1 MRGFTRDKILFLC
14 SLTAILAL
22 IGVSMFSM
30 RFEVKADNASADTL
44 VVSAVM
50 CENGKKLSLTI
61 DEKITK
67 NDLKIDEKY
76 IRLKDSSGGIIPLDL
91 KNAEVSGEGAII
103 IFSQVKIDLNRLKNS
118 TLSLK
123 KGFKVSENGKTLSC
137 DVVWEVNSFEED
149 NGNILYKPKI
159 NFKYSGA
166 AKITLYVGET
176 IKLNSI
182 CDPDPKCVGGRWSSE
197 SGKIATVKN
206 DVLTAVSVG
215 MTNLRLTFKD
225 GYEYLIN
232 VVVKKGS
239 YHQSESGESP
249 KETAES
255 LSESS
260 SGSVSDSRNSETEDM
275 SESYPAEES
284 ISESESEFES
294 EFTSESESEY
304 ESEFESGSVSE
315 SDSVSESEGESETMS
330 EGDRESESEVET
342 ARDGES
348 ESEVETASDGKS
360 EENSDKESEN
370 YSDES
375 SDNESSSERECSSE
389 IESSSER
396 ESEHDGSGSESGKT
410 DESGNA
416 DERGKTDESDR
427 TIERGKTDE
436 SDEIDESDR
445 TSESGETDES
455 DKSSGSGGMSG
466 RTTSNTTSGAAGGSD
481 NSGEIGKDGTEKNGR
496 KIVIPLICIAALLV
510 IGVLL
515 ISKKGDP
522 HA

>member
-1 MRGFTRDKILFLC
+1 MRGFTRDKILFLS

-22 IGVSMFSM
+22 IGASMFSM
-30 RFEVKADNASADTL
+30 RFEVKADNAGADTL

-61 DEKITK
+61 DEKTTK

-76 IRLKDSSGGIIPLDL
+76 IRLKDSSGVVIPLDL
-91 KNAEVSGEGAII
+91 GNAEVSGEGAII

-123 KGFKVSENGKTLSC
+123 KGFKVSENGKVLSC
-137 DVVWEVNSFEED
+137 DVVWEVNSIEED

-197 SGKIATVKN
+197 SSKIATVKN

-215 MTNLRLTFKD
+215 TTNLRLTFKD

-232 VVVKKGS
+232 VVVKKGG
-239 YHQSESGESP
+239 YHHSESVESP
-249 KETAES
+249 KEIGES

-260 SGSVSDSRNSETEDM
+260 FGSVSDSRNSESEDM

-304 ESEFESGSVSE
+304 ESEFESGAVSE
-315 SDSVSESEGESETMS
+315 SDSVSESEAVSESESETVS

-342 ARDGES
+342 A
-348 ESEVETASDGKS
+348 SDRKS
-360 EENSDKESEN
+360 EENSGKESEN

-375 SDNESSSERECSSE
+375 SDNESSPEREC
-389 IESSSER
+389 SSER
-396 ESEHDGSGSESGKT
+396 ESEHDRSDSESGNASESGKT
-410 DESGNA
+410 DERGNA
-416 DERGKTDESDR
+416 DESGR
-427 TIERGKTDE
+427 TIERDKTDE

-445 TSESGETDES
+445 TSESGKIDES
-455 DKSSGSGGMSG
+455 DKSSERGGMSG
-466 RTTSNTTSGAAGGSD
+466 RTTSNTTSSAAGGSD

-515 ISKKGDP
+515 IPKKGDP

>member
-22 IGVSMFSM
+22 IGASMFSM

-61 DEKITK
+61 DEKTTK

-76 IRLKDSSGGIIPLDL
+76 IRLKDSSGGVIPLDL
-91 KNAEVSGEGAII
+91 GNAEVSGEGAII

-159 NFKYSGA
+159 NFKYSSA

-182 CDPDPKCVGGRWSSE
+182 CDPDPKCVGGRWSCE
-197 SGKIATVKN
+197 SSKIATIKN

-215 MTNLRLTFKD
+215 TTDLRLTFKD

-232 VVVKKGS
+232 VVVKKDN
-239 YHQSESGESP
+239 YHQSESVGSP
-249 KETAES
+249 NETGES

-260 SGSVSDSRNSETEDM
+260 SGRVSDSRNSESEDM

-284 ISESESEFES
+284 ISESEGKAES
-294 EFTSESESEY
+294 ELEP
-304 ESEFESGSVSE
+304 
-315 SDSVSESEGESETMS
+315 VSESEAVSESESETMS
-330 EGDRESESEVET
+330 EGDRESESE
-342 ARDGES
+342 A
-348 ESEVETASDGKS
+348 ETASDGKS
-360 EENSDKESEN
+360 AENSDKESEN

-375 SDNESSSERECSSE
+375 SDNESSSERE
-389 IESSSER
+389 
-396 ESEHDGSGSESGKT
+396 SEHDGSDSESGNASESGKT
-410 DESGNA
+410 DESGKTG
-416 DERGKTDESDR
+416 ERGKTDESDR

-436 SDEIDESDR
+436 SGEKESSR
-445 TSESGETDES
+445 TSESGETDKS
-455 DKSSGSGGMSG
+455 DKSSGSDGMSG
-466 RTTSNTTSGAAGGSD
+466 RTTSNTTSGTAGGSD

-496 KIVIPLICIAALLV
+496 KIVIPLICIVALLV
-510 IGVLL
+510 IGILL
-515 ISKKGDP
+515 IPKKGDP

>member
-1 MRGFTRDKILFLC
+1 MIMRGFTRDKILFLS

-22 IGVSMFSM
+22 IGASMFSM

-61 DEKITK
+61 DEKTTK

-76 IRLKDSSGGIIPLDL
+76 IRLKDSSGGVIPLDL
-91 KNAEVSGEGAII
+91 ENAEVSDEGAII

-123 KGFKVSENGKTLSC
+123 KGFKVSEKGKTLSC
-137 DVVWEVNSFEED
+137 DVVWEVNFFEED
-149 NGNILYKPKI
+149 NGNILYKAKI

-176 IKLNSI
+176 VKLNSI
-182 CDPDPKCVGGRWSSE
+182 CDPDPKCVGGRWSSK
-197 SGKIATVKN
+197 SSKIATVKN

-215 MTNLRLTFKD
+215 TTNLRLTFKD

-239 YHQSESGESP
+239 YHQSESVESP
-249 KETAES
+249 KETGES

-260 SGSVSDSRNSETEDM
+260 SGSVSDSRNSESEDM
-275 SESYPAEES
+275 SESYSAEES

-304 ESEFESGSVSE
+304 ESESESETLSE
-315 SDSVSESEGESETMS
+315 SDSLSESEAVSESEGESETLS
-330 EGDRESESEVET
+330 ESDKESESEAET
-342 ARDGES
+342 KSYRES
-348 ESEVETASDGKS
+348 EDDSG
-360 EENSDKESEN
+360 KESEN

-375 SDNESSSERECSSE
+375 SDNEG
-389 IESSSER
+389 SSER
-396 ESEHDGSGSESGKT
+396 ESEHDGSGSERGNASESGKT
-410 DESGNA
+410 DES
-416 DERGKTDESDR
+416 DERGKTDES
-427 TIERGKTDE
+427 
-436 SDEIDESDR
+436 EI
-445 TSESGETDES
+445 TSESGKIDESSKPSESGEIDES
-455 DKSSGSGGMSG
+455 DKSSGSDGMTG
-466 RTTSNTTSGAAGGSD
+466 RTTSNTTSSAAGGSD
-481 NSGEIGKDGTEKNGR
+481 NSGDTSLNSSKTDSR
-496 KIVIPLICIAALLV
+496 KIVFPLICIGALLV
-510 IGVLL
+510 IGILL

>member
-22 IGVSMFSM
+22 IGASMFSM

-50 CENGKKLSLTI
+50 CENGKKLSLII
-61 DEKITK
+61 DEKTTK

-76 IRLKDSSGGIIPLDL
+76 IRLKDSSGVVIPLDL

-123 KGFKVSENGKTLSC
+123 KGFKVSENGKALSC
-137 DVVWEVNSFEED
+137 DVVWEVNSIEED

-159 NFKYSGA
+159 NFKYSGT

-197 SGKIATVKN
+197 SSKIATVKN

-215 MTNLRLTFKD
+215 TTNLRLTFKD

-232 VVVKKGS
+232 VVVKKGG
-239 YHQSESGESP
+239 YHHSESVESP
-249 KETAES
+249 KEIAES

-260 SGSVSDSRNSETEDM
+260 SGRVSDSRNSESEDM

-294 EFTSESESEY
+294 VFTSESESEY

-315 SDSVSESEGESETMS
+315 SDSVSESEAVSEGESETVS

-342 ARDGES
+342 A
-348 ESEVETASDGKS
+348 SDRKS

-396 ESEHDGSGSESGKT
+396 ESEYDGSGSESGNAS
-410 DESGNA
+410 ESGKT

-427 TIERGKTDE
+427 TIERDKTDE
-436 SDEIDESDR
+436 SGEKESSR
-445 TSESGETDES
+445 TSESDETDES
-455 DKSSGSGGMSG
+455 DKSSGSDGMSG

>member
-22 IGVSMFSM
+22 IGASMFSM

-61 DEKITK
+61 DETTTK

-76 IRLKDSSGGIIPLDL
+76 IRLKDSSGGVIPLDL
-91 KNAEVSGEGAII
+91 KNAEVSAEGAII

-182 CDPDPKCVGGRWSSE
+182 CDPDPKCVGGRGSCESS
-197 SGKIATVKN
+197 KIATVKN

-215 MTNLRLTFKD
+215 TTNLRLTFKD

-249 KETAES
+249 KEIAES

-260 SGSVSDSRNSETEDM
+260 FGSVSDSRNSETEDM
-275 SESYPAEES
+275 SEFYPAEES
-284 ISESESEFES
+284 ISESESGFES
-294 EFTSESESEY
+294 EFTSES
-304 ESEFESGSVSE
+304 
-315 SDSVSESEGESETMS
+315 ESETMS
-330 EGDRESESEVET
+330 EGDRESESEAET
-342 ARDGES
+342 ASDRES
-348 ESEVETASDGKS
+348 ESEVETASDRKS
-360 EENSDKESEN
+360 EENSDKEGEN

-375 SDNESSSERECSSE
+375 SDN
-389 IESSSER
+389 ESSSER
-396 ESEHDGSGSESGKT
+396 ESEHDGSGSESGNADERGRASESGKT

-416 DERGKTDESDR
+416 DESDR
-427 TIERGKTDE
+427 TIERDK
-436 SDEIDESDR
+436 IDESGEKESSR

-455 DKSSGSGGMSG
+455 KKSSERDGMSD
-466 RTTSNTTSGAAGGSD
+466 RTTSNTTSNTTSSAAGGSD

-496 KIVIPLICIAALLV
+496 KIVIPLICIVALLV
-510 IGVLL
+510 IGILL
-515 ISKKGDP
+515 IPKKGDP

>member
-1 MRGFTRDKILFLC
+1 MIMRGFTRDKILFLS

-61 DEKITK
+61 DEKTTK

-76 IRLKDSSGGIIPLDL
+76 IRLKDSSGVVIPLDL

-137 DVVWEVNSFEED
+137 DVVWEVNSIEED

-197 SGKIATVKN
+197 SSKIATVKN

-215 MTNLRLTFKD
+215 TTDLRLTFKNGD
-225 GYEYLIN
+225 EYLIN
-232 VVVKKGS
+232 VVVKKDN
-239 YHQSESGESP
+239 YHQSESVESP
-249 KETAES
+249 KETVES

-260 SGSVSDSRNSETEDM
+260 SGRVSDSRNSESEDM

-315 SDSVSESEGESETMS
+315 SDSVSESETVSESEGESETMS
-330 EGDRESESEVET
+330 EGDRESESESET
-342 ARDGES
+342 KSYRES
-348 ESEVETASDGKS
+348 EDDSG
-360 EENSDKESEN
+360 KESEN

-375 SDNESSSERECSSE
+375 SDNESSSERE
-389 IESSSER
+389 
-396 ESEHDGSGSESGKT
+396 SEHDGSGSESGNAS
-410 DESGNA
+410 ES
-416 DERGKTDESDR
+416 GKTDESDR

-436 SDEIDESDR
+436 SDEIDESER
-445 TSESGETDES
+445 TSESGKIDESGKTSESGEIDES
-455 DKSSGSGGMSG
+455 DKSSGSDGMTG
-466 RTTSNTTSGAAGGSD
+466 RTTSNTTSSAAGGSD

-496 KIVIPLICIAALLV
+496 KIVIPLVCIGALLV
-510 IGVLL
+510 IGILL
-515 ISKKGDP
+515 IPKKGDP

>member
-22 IGVSMFSM
+22 IGASMFSM
-30 RFEVKADNASADTL
+30 RFEVKADNTSADTL

-61 DEKITK
+61 DEKTTK
-67 NDLKIDEKY
+67 NNLKIDEKY
-76 IRLKDSSGGIIPLDL
+76 IRLKDSSGGVIPLDL
-91 KNAEVSGEGAII
+91 KNAEVSAEGAII
-103 IFSQVKIDLNRLKNS
+103 IFSQVKIDLNRLKSS

-182 CDPDPKCVGGRWSSE
+182 CDPDPKCVGGRWLSE
-197 SGKIATVKN
+197 SSKIATVKN

-215 MTNLRLTFKD
+215 TTNLRLTFKNGD
-225 GYEYLIN
+225 EYLIN
-232 VVVKKGS
+232 VVVKKDN
-239 YHQSESGESP
+239 YHHSESGESP

-255 LSESS
+255 FSESS
-260 SGSVSDSRNSETEDM
+260 FGSVSDSRNSESENM
-275 SESYPAEES
+275 SESYSAEES

-315 SDSVSESEGESETMS
+315 SDSVSESEGESETV
-330 EGDRESESEVET
+330 SES
-342 ARDGES
+342 DMES
-348 ESEVETASDGKS
+348 ESEVETASDRKS

-396 ESEHDGSGSESGKT
+396 ESEHDGSGSESGNAS
-410 DESGNA
+410 ES
-416 DERGKTDESDR
+416 
-427 TIERGKTDE
+427 GKTDE
-436 SDEIDESDR
+436 SDETRERGKI
-445 TSESGETDES
+445 DES

-466 RTTSNTTSGAAGGSD
+466 RTTSNTTSSAAGGSD

-515 ISKKGDP
+515 IPKKGDP

>member
-30 RFEVKADNASADTL
+30 RFEVKADIASADTL

-61 DEKITK
+61 NEKTTK

-76 IRLKDSSGGIIPLDL
+76 IRLKDSSGGVIPLDL
-91 KNAEVSGEGAII
+91 KNAEVSDEGAII

-197 SGKIATVKN
+197 SSKIATVKN

-215 MTNLRLTFKD
+215 TTNLRLTFKD

-239 YHQSESGESP
+239 YHQSESVGSP
-249 KETAES
+249 NETAES
-255 LSESS
+255 FSESS
-260 SGSVSDSRNSETEDM
+260 SGSVSDSRNSESEDM
-275 SESYPAEES
+275 SESYPAEEN

-294 EFTSESESEY
+294 EFTSESESET
-304 ESEFESGSVSE
+304 VSE
-315 SDSVSESEGESETMS
+315 S
-330 EGDRESESEVET
+330 DRESESEVET
-342 ARDGES
+342 A
-348 ESEVETASDGKS
+348 SDEKS

-375 SDNESSSERECSSE
+375 SDNESSSERE
-389 IESSSER
+389 
-396 ESEHDGSGSESGKT
+396 SEHDGSGSESGNAS
-410 DESGNA
+410 ESGKTG
-416 DERGKTDESDR
+416 ERGKTDESDR
-427 TIERGKTDE
+427 TSERDKT
-436 SDEIDESDR
+436 DESDR
-445 TSESGETDES
+445 TSESGKIDES
-455 DKSSGSGGMSG
+455 DKSSGSDGMSD
-466 RTTSNTTSGAAGGSD
+466 RTTSNMTSNTTSGAAGGSD

-515 ISKKGDP
+515 IPKKGDP

>member
-1 MRGFTRDKILFLC
+1 MRGFTRDKILFLS

-61 DEKITK
+61 DEKTTK

-76 IRLKDSSGGIIPLDL
+76 IRLKDSSGVVIPLDL

-137 DVVWEVNSFEED
+137 DVVWEVNSIEED

-197 SGKIATVKN
+197 SSKIATVKN

-215 MTNLRLTFKD
+215 TTNLRLTFKD

-232 VVVKKGS
+232 VVVKKDN
-239 YHQSESGESP
+239 YHHSESGESP
-249 KETAES
+249 KETVES

-260 SGSVSDSRNSETEDM
+260 SGSVS
-275 SESYPAEES
+275 
-284 ISESESEFES
+284 ESESEFES
-294 EFTSESESEY
+294 VFTSESESEY

-315 SDSVSESEGESETMS
+315 SDSVSESEAVSESESETVS
-330 EGDRESESEVET
+330 ESDRESESE
-342 ARDGES
+342 A
-348 ESEVETASDGKS
+348 ETASDRKS
-360 EENSDKESEN
+360 EENSDKEGEN

-375 SDNESSSERECSSE
+375 SDN
-389 IESSSER
+389 ESSSER
-396 ESEHDGSGSESGKT
+396 ESEHDGSGSESGNASESGKT

-416 DERGKTDESDR
+416 DESGR
-427 TIERGKTDE
+427 TIE
-436 SDEIDESDR
+436 
-445 TSESGETDES
+445 ET
-455 DKSSGSGGMSG
+455 KQ
-466 RTTSNTTSGAAGGSD
+466 TKAT
-481 NSGEIGKDGTEKNGR
+481 K
-496 KIVIPLICIAALLV
+496 
-510 IGVLL
+510 
-515 ISKKGDP
+515 
-522 HA
+522 

>member
-22 IGVSMFSM
+22 IGASMFSM
-30 RFEVKADNASADTL
+30 HFEVKADNVSADTL

-61 DEKITK
+61 DEKTTK
-67 NDLKIDEKY
+67 NDLKIDGKY
-76 IRLKDSSGGIIPLDL
+76 IQLKDSSGGVIPLDL
-91 KNAEVSGEGAII
+91 KNAEVSDEGAII

-123 KGFKVSENGKTLSC
+123 KGFKVSEKGKTLSC

-149 NGNILYKPKI
+149 NGNILYKAKI
-159 NFKYSGA
+159 NLKYCGA

-197 SGKIATVKN
+197 SRKIATVKN

-215 MTNLRLTFKD
+215 TTGIRLTFTD
-225 GYEYLIN
+225 DREYLIN

-239 YHQSESGESP
+239 YHQSESVESP
-249 KETAES
+249 KETGES

-260 SGSVSDSRNSETEDM
+260 SGNVSDSRNSESEDM

-294 EFTSESESEY
+294 EFTSESESE
-304 ESEFESGSVSE
+304 
-315 SDSVSESEGESETMS
+315 TMS
-330 EGDRESESEVET
+330 ESDRESESEAET
-342 ARDGES
+342 AGDR
-348 ESEVETASDGKS
+348 KS

-375 SDNESSSERECSSE
+375 SDNESSSERE
-389 IESSSER
+389 
-396 ESEHDGSGSESGKT
+396 SEHDGSGSESGNA
-410 DESGNA
+410 DESGKT

-445 TSESGETDES
+445 TSESGKIDESDETRESGKIDES
-455 DKSSGSGGMSG
+455 DKSSGSDGMSG

-496 KIVIPLICIAALLV
+496 KIVIPLICIVALLV
-510 IGVLL
+510 IGILL

>member
-1 MRGFTRDKILFLC
+1 MRGFTKDKILFLS

-22 IGVSMFSM
+22 IGASMFSM

-61 DEKITK
+61 DEKTTK
-67 NDLKIDEKY
+67 NGLKIDEKY
-76 IRLKDSSGGIIPLDL
+76 IRLKDSSGVVIPLDL
-91 KNAEVSGEGAII
+91 GNAEVSGEGAII

-137 DVVWEVNSFEED
+137 DVVWEVNSIEED

-197 SGKIATVKN
+197 SSKIATVKN

-215 MTNLRLTFKD
+215 TTNLRLTFKD

-232 VVVKKGS
+232 VVVKKDN
-239 YHQSESGESP
+239 YHQSESVESP
-249 KETAES
+249 KETVES

-260 SGSVSDSRNSETEDM
+260 SGRVSDSRNRESEDM
-275 SESYPAEES
+275 SESYPTEES

-315 SDSVSESEGESETMS
+315 SDSVSESEAVSESESETVS
-330 EGDRESESEVET
+330 ESDRESESEVET
-342 ARDGES
+342 A
-348 ESEVETASDGKS
+348 SDRKS

-375 SDNESSSERECSSE
+375 SDNESSSERE
-389 IESSSER
+389 
-396 ESEHDGSGSESGKT
+396 SEHDGSGSESGNASESGKT
-410 DESGNA
+410 DESG
-416 DERGKTDESDR
+416 R
-427 TIERGKTDE
+427 TIERDKTDE
-436 SDEIDESDR
+436 SDETNESD
-445 TSESGETDES
+445 ETRERGKIDES
-455 DKSSGSGGMSG
+455 DKSSGSDGMSG
-466 RTTSNTTSGAAGGSD
+466 RTTSNTTSSAAGGSD

>member
-1 MRGFTRDKILFLC
+1 MRGFTRDKILFLS

-22 IGVSMFSM
+22 IGASMFSM

-61 DEKITK
+61 DEKTTK

-76 IRLKDSSGGIIPLDL
+76 IRLKDSSGGVIPLDL
-91 KNAEVSGEGAII
+91 GNAEVSGEGAII

-197 SGKIATVKN
+197 SSKIATVKN
-206 DVLTAVSVG
+206 DALTAVSVG
-215 MTNLRLTFKD
+215 TTNLRLTFKD

-239 YHQSESGESP
+239 YHQSESVESP
-249 KETAES
+249 KETGES

-260 SGSVSDSRNSETEDM
+260 SGSVSDPRNSESEDM

-294 EFTSESESEY
+294 EFTSESESESEI
-304 ESEFESGSVSE
+304 ESESVSE
-315 SDSVSESEGESETMS
+315 SEAVSESEGESETVS

-342 ARDGES
+342 A
-348 ESEVETASDGKS
+348 SDRKS

-375 SDNESSSERECSSE
+375 SDNESSSERESSSE

-396 ESEHDGSGSESGKT
+396 ESEHDGSYSESGKT
-410 DESGNA
+410 G
-416 DERGKTDESDR
+416 
-427 TIERGKTDE
+427 ERGKTDE

-455 DKSSGSGGMSG
+455 KKSSERDGMSD

-496 KIVIPLICIAALLV
+496 KIVIPLICIVALLV
-510 IGVLL
+510 IGILL
-515 ISKKGDP
+515 IPKKGDP

>member
-1 MRGFTRDKILFLC
+1 MRGFTRDKILFLS

-50 CENGKKLSLTI
+50 CENGKKLSLKI
-61 DEKITK
+61 DEKTTK

-76 IRLKDSSGGIIPLDL
+76 IRLKDSSGGVIPLDL

-123 KGFKVSENGKTLSC
+123 KGFKVSKNGKTLSC

-197 SGKIATVKN
+197 SSKIATVKN

-215 MTNLRLTFKD
+215 TTNLRLTFKD

-239 YHQSESGESP
+239 YHQSESAESP
-249 KETAES
+249 KETVES
-255 LSESS
+255 FSESS
-260 SGSVSDSRNSETEDM
+260 SGRVSDSRNSESEDM
-275 SESYPAEES
+275 SESYSAEES

-315 SDSVSESEGESETMS
+315 SDSVSESESETVS

-342 ARDGES
+342 A
-348 ESEVETASDGKS
+348 SDRKS

-389 IESSSER
+389 RESER
-396 ESEHDGSGSESGKT
+396 EGSGSESG
-410 DESGNA
+410 DASESGNA
-416 DERGKTDESDR
+416 SESDR
-427 TIERGKTDE
+427 TSERDKT
-436 SDEIDESDR
+436 DESDR
-445 TSESGETDES
+445 TSESGKIDES
-455 DKSSGSGGMSG
+455 DKSSGSDGMSD
-466 RTTSNTTSGAAGGSD
+466 RTTSNMTSNTTSGAAGGSD

>member
-22 IGVSMFSM
+22 IGASMFSI

-44 VVSAVM
+44 VVSAAM

-61 DEKITK
+61 DEKTTK

-76 IRLKDSSGGIIPLDL
+76 IRLKDSSGGVIPLDL
-91 KNAEVSGEGAII
+91 GNAEVSGEGAII

-215 MTNLRLTFKD
+215 TTNLRLTFKD

-239 YHQSESGESP
+239 YHQSESVESP
-249 KETAES
+249 KETVES

-260 SGSVSDSRNSETEDM
+260 FGSVSDSRNSESEDM

-284 ISESESEFES
+284 ISESESGFES

-315 SDSVSESEGESETMS
+315 SDSVSESEAVSEGESETMS
-330 EGDRESESEVET
+330 EGDR
-342 ARDGES
+342 ES

-375 SDNESSSERECSSE
+375 SDNESSSERE
-389 IESSSER
+389 
-396 ESEHDGSGSESGKT
+396 SEHDGSGSESGNASESDKT

-416 DERGKTDESDR
+416 DESGKTD
-427 TIERGKTDE
+427 ERGKTDE
-436 SDEIDESDR
+436 SDEIDESD
-445 TSESGETDES
+445 ETRERGKIDES
-455 DKSSGSGGMSG
+455 DKSSERGGMSG

-510 IGVLL
+510 IGILL
-515 ISKKGDP
+515 IPKKGDP

>member
-1 MRGFTRDKILFLC
+1 MIMRGFTRDKILFLC

-22 IGVSMFSM
+22 IGASMFSM

-61 DEKITK
+61 DEKTTK

-76 IRLKDSSGGIIPLDL
+76 IRLKDSSGGVIPLDL
-91 KNAEVSGEGAII
+91 GNAEVSAEGAII

-123 KGFKVSENGKTLSC
+123 KGFKVSENGKVLSC

-166 AKITLYVGET
+166 AKITLYGGET

-197 SGKIATVKN
+197 SSKIATVKN

-215 MTNLRLTFKD
+215 TTNLRLTFKD

-232 VVVKKGS
+232 VVVKKDN
-239 YHQSESGESP
+239 YHQSESVESP
-249 KETAES
+249 KETGES

-260 SGSVSDSRNSETEDM
+260 SGRVSDSRNSESEDM

-294 EFTSESESEY
+294 EFTSESKSEY

-315 SDSVSESEGESETMS
+315 SDSVSESEAVSESEGESETVS
-330 EGDRESESEVET
+330 ESDRESESE
-342 ARDGES
+342 A
-348 ESEVETASDGKS
+348 ETASDGKS
-360 EENSDKESEN
+360 EKSSDKESEN

-375 SDNESSSERECSSE
+375 SDNESSSERE
-389 IESSSER
+389 
-396 ESEHDGSGSESGKT
+396 SEHDGSGSESGNAS
-410 DESGNA
+410 ES
-416 DERGKTDESDR
+416 
-427 TIERGKTDE
+427 GKTDE
-436 SDEIDESDR
+436 SDEIDERDR
-445 TSESGETDES
+445 TSESGKIDES
-455 DKSSGSGGMSG
+455 DKSSERGGMSG

-496 KIVIPLICIAALLV
+496 KIVIPLICIVALLV

>member
-61 DEKITK
+61 DEKTTK

-76 IRLKDSSGGIIPLDL
+76 IRLKDSSGGVIPLDL
-91 KNAEVSGEGAII
+91 GNAEVSGEGAII
-103 IFSQVKIDLNRLKNS
+103 IFSKVKIDLNRLKNS

-137 DVVWEVNSFEED
+137 DVVWEVNSIEED

-197 SGKIATVKN
+197 SSKIATVKN

-215 MTNLRLTFKD
+215 TTNLRLTFKD

-239 YHQSESGESP
+239 FHQSESGESP

-260 SGSVSDSRNSETEDM
+260 GRVSDSRNSESEDM
-275 SESYPAEES
+275 SESYPTEES

-315 SDSVSESEGESETMS
+315 SDSVSESESETMS

-342 ARDGES
+342 A
-348 ESEVETASDGKS
+348 SDRKS

-375 SDNESSSERECSSE
+375 SDNESSSERE
-389 IESSSER
+389 
-396 ESEHDGSGSESGKT
+396 SEHDGSGSESGNASESGKTDESDRASESGKT

-416 DERGKTDESDR
+416 DERDKTDGSDE
-427 TIERGKTDE
+427 TDERGKTDE
-436 SDEIDESDR
+436 SDETDERDR
-445 TSESGETDES
+445 TSESGKIDES
-455 DKSSGSGGMSG
+455 DKSSGSGGMSD
-466 RTTSNTTSGAAGGSD
+466 RTTSNTTSNTTSGAASGSD

-510 IGVLL
+510 IGILL

>member
-22 IGVSMFSM
+22 IGASMFSM

-44 VVSAVM
+44 IVSAVM

-61 DEKITK
+61 DEKTTK

-76 IRLKDSSGGIIPLDL
+76 IRLKDSSGVVIPLDL

-197 SGKIATVKN
+197 SSKIATVKN

-215 MTNLRLTFKD
+215 TTNLRLTFKD

-239 YHQSESGESP
+239 YHQSESVESP
-249 KETAES
+249 KETGES

-260 SGSVSDSRNSETEDM
+260 SGSVSDSRNSESEDM

-294 EFTSESESEY
+294 EFTSESEA
-304 ESEFESGSVSE
+304 
-315 SDSVSESEGESETMS
+315 VSESEGESETVS
-330 EGDRESESEVET
+330 ESDRESESEVET
-342 ARDGES
+342 A
-348 ESEVETASDGKS
+348 SDRKS

-375 SDNESSSERECSSE
+375 SDNESSSERE
-389 IESSSER
+389 
-396 ESEHDGSGSESGKT
+396 SEHDGSGSESGNASESGKT
-410 DESGNA
+410 DESGNSDESDETRERGKIDESGNA
-416 DERGKTDESDR
+416 DESGR
-427 TIERGKTDE
+427 TIERDK
-436 SDEIDESDR
+436 
-445 TSESGETDES
+445 TDES

-466 RTTSNTTSGAAGGSD
+466 RTTSNTTSSAAGGSD

-510 IGVLL
+510 IGILL
-515 ISKKGDP
+515 IPKKGDP

>member
-30 RFEVKADNASADTL
+30 HFEVKADNASADTL

-61 DEKITK
+61 DEKTTK
-67 NDLKIDEKY
+67 NELKIDEKY
-76 IRLKDSSGGIIPLDL
+76 IRLKNSSGGVIPLDL

-182 CDPDPKCVGGRWSSE
+182 CDLDPKCVGGRWSSE
-197 SGKIATVKN
+197 SSKIATVKN

-215 MTNLRLTFKD
+215 TTNLRLTFKD

-239 YHQSESGESP
+239 YHQSESVESP

-294 EFTSESESEY
+294 EFTSESESEA
-304 ESEFESGSVSE
+304 VSE
-315 SDSVSESEGESETMS
+315 S
-330 EGDRESESEVET
+330 DRESESEVET
-342 ARDGES
+342 A
-348 ESEVETASDGKS
+348 SDRNS

-375 SDNESSSERECSSE
+375 SDNESSSE

-396 ESEHDGSGSESGKT
+396 ESEHDGSGSESGNAS
-410 DESGNA
+410 ESG
-416 DERGKTDESDR
+416 KT
-427 TIERGKTDE
+427 
-436 SDEIDESDR
+436 DESDR
-445 TSESGETDES
+445 TSESGKIDES
-455 DKSSGSGGMSG
+455 DKSSGSDGMSD
-466 RTTSNTTSGAAGGSD
+466 RTTSNMTSNTTSSAAGGSD

-496 KIVIPLICIAALLV
+496 KIVIPLICIVALLV
-510 IGVLL
+510 IGILL

>member
-30 RFEVKADNASADTL
+30 RFEVKADNASTDTL

-61 DEKITK
+61 DEKTTK

-76 IRLKDSSGGIIPLDL
+76 IRLKDSSGGVIPLDL

-197 SGKIATVKN
+197 SSKIATIKN

-215 MTNLRLTFKD
+215 TTNLRLIFKD
-225 GYEYLIN
+225 GYEYLTN

-239 YHQSESGESP
+239 YHQSESVESP
-249 KETAES
+249 NETAES

-260 SGSVSDSRNSETEDM
+260 FGSVSDSQNSESEDM

-284 ISESESEFES
+284 ISESESIFES

-315 SDSVSESEGESETMS
+315 SDSVSESEAVSESEGESETMS
-330 EGDRESESEVET
+330 EDDRESESEVET
-342 ARDGES
+342 A
-348 ESEVETASDGKS
+348 SDRKS

-375 SDNESSSERECSSE
+375 SDNESSP
-389 IESSSER
+389 ER
-396 ESEHDGSGSESGKT
+396 ESEHDGSGSESG
-410 DESGNA
+410 NA
-416 DERGKTDESDR
+416 SESDR
-427 TIERGKTDE
+427 ASESGKTDE

-445 TSESGETDES
+445 TRERGKIDES
-455 DKSSGSGGMSG
+455 DKSSGSDGMSG

-510 IGVLL
+510 IGILL

-522 HA
+522 QA

>member
-1 MRGFTRDKILFLC
+1 MRGFTRDKILFLS

-22 IGVSMFSM
+22 IGASMFSM
-30 RFEVKADNASADTL
+30 RFEVKADNVNADTL

-61 DEKITK
+61 DEKTTK
-67 NDLKIDEKY
+67 NDLQIDGKY
-76 IRLKDSSGGIIPLDL
+76 IQLKDSSGGVIPLDL
-91 KNAEVSGEGAII
+91 KNAEVSDEGAII
-103 IFSQVKIDLNRLKNS
+103 IFSQAKIDLNRLKNS

-123 KGFKVSENGKTLSC
+123 KGFKVSEKGKTLSC

-149 NGNILYKPKI
+149 NGNILYKAKI
-159 NFKYSGA
+159 NLKYSGA

-197 SGKIATVKN
+197 SRKIATVKN

-215 MTNLRLTFKD
+215 TTDLRLTFKD

-239 YHQSESGESP
+239 YHQSESVESP
-249 KETAES
+249 KEIGES

-260 SGSVSDSRNSETEDM
+260 FGSISDSRNSESGDM
-275 SESYPAEES
+275 SESYSAEES

-304 ESEFESGSVSE
+304 ESEFESETLSE
-315 SDSVSESEGESETMS
+315 SDSLSESEAVSESEGESETMS
-330 EGDRESESEVET
+330 ESDRESESESET
-342 ARDGES
+342 KSYRES
-348 ESEVETASDGKS
+348 EDDSG
-360 EENSDKESEN
+360 KESEN

-375 SDNESSSERECSSE
+375 SDNESSSERE
-389 IESSSER
+389 
-396 ESEHDGSGSESGKT
+396 SEHDGSGSESGNAS
-410 DESGNA
+410 ES
-416 DERGKTDESDR
+416 GKTDESDR

-436 SDEIDESDR
+436 SDETDESER
-445 TSESGETDES
+445 TSESGKIDESSKTSESGEIDES
-455 DKSSGSGGMSG
+455 DKSSGSDGMTG
-466 RTTSNTTSGAAGGSD
+466 RTASNTTSSAAGGSD

-496 KIVIPLICIAALLV
+496 KIVFPLICIGALLV
-510 IGVLL
+510 IGILL

>member
-22 IGVSMFSM
+22 IGASMFSM
-30 RFEVKADNASADTL
+30 RFEVKADNASADIL

-61 DEKITK
+61 DEKTTK

-76 IRLKDSSGGIIPLDL
+76 IRLKDSSGVVIPLDL

-123 KGFKVSENGKTLSC
+123 KGFKVSENGKALSC

-197 SGKIATVKN
+197 SSKIATAKN

-215 MTNLRLTFKD
+215 TTNLRLTFKD

-239 YHQSESGESP
+239 YHQSESVESP
-249 KETAES
+249 KETGES

-260 SGSVSDSRNSETEDM
+260 FGSVSDSRNSESEDM

-284 ISESESEFES
+284 ISESEIEFES

-315 SDSVSESEGESETMS
+315 SDSVSESEAVSESESETMS
-330 EGDRESESEVET
+330 EGDR
-342 ARDGES
+342 ES

-375 SDNESSSERECSSE
+375 SDNESSSERE
-389 IESSSER
+389 
-396 ESEHDGSGSESGKT
+396 SEHDGSGSESGNASESGKT

-416 DERGKTDESDR
+416 DESGR

-445 TSESGETDES
+445 TSESGKIDES
-455 DKSSGSGGMSG
+455 DKSSGSDGMSG
-466 RTTSNTTSGAAGGSD
+466 RTTSNTTSSAAGGSD

-510 IGVLL
+510 IGILL
-515 ISKKGDP
+515 IPKKGDP

>member
-22 IGVSMFSM
+22 IGASMFSM

-61 DEKITK
+61 DEKTTK

-76 IRLKDSSGGIIPLDL
+76 IRLKDSSGGVIPLDL

-103 IFSQVKIDLNRLKNS
+103 IFSKVKIDLNRLKNS

-159 NFKYSGA
+159 IFKYSGA

-197 SGKIATVKN
+197 SSKIATVKN

-215 MTNLRLTFKD
+215 TTNLRLTFKD

-239 YHQSESGESP
+239 YHQSESVESP
-249 KETAES
+249 KEIAES

-260 SGSVSDSRNSETEDM
+260 SGSVSDSRNSESEDM

-294 EFTSESESEY
+294 ELTSESESEY
-304 ESEFESGSVSE
+304 ESEFELGSVSE
-315 SDSVSESEGESETMS
+315 SDSVSESEAVSESEGESETMS
-330 EGDRESESEVET
+330 KGDRESES
-342 ARDGES
+342 D
-348 ESEVETASDGKS
+348 VETASDGKS

-370 YSDES
+370 YLDES

-389 IESSSER
+389 R
-396 ESEHDGSGSESGKT
+396 ESERDGSGSESG
-410 DESGNA
+410 NA
-416 DERGKTDESDR
+416 S
-427 TIERGKTDE
+427 ERGKTDE

-455 DKSSGSGGMSG
+455 DKSSGNDGMSD
-466 RTTSNTTSGAAGGSD
+466 RTTSNTTSNTTSGAAGGSD

-510 IGVLL
+510 IGILL
-515 ISKKGDP
+515 IPKKGDP

>member
-44 VVSAVM
+44 IVSAVM

-61 DEKITK
+61 DEKTTK

-76 IRLKDSSGGIIPLDL
+76 IRLKDSSGVVIPLDL

-182 CDPDPKCVGGRWSSE
+182 CDPDPKCVGGRWLSE
-197 SGKIATVKN
+197 SSKIATVKN

-215 MTNLRLTFKD
+215 TTNLRLTFKD

-232 VVVKKGS
+232 VVVKKDN
-239 YHQSESGESP
+239 YHQSESVESP
-249 KETAES
+249 KEIGES

-260 SGSVSDSRNSETEDM
+260 SGSVSDSRNSESEDM

-284 ISESESEFES
+284 ISGSESEFES
-294 EFTSESESEY
+294 EFASESESEY
-304 ESEFESGSVSE
+304 ESEFGSGSVSE
-315 SDSVSESEGESETMS
+315 SDSVSESESETVS

-342 ARDGES
+342 A
-348 ESEVETASDGKS
+348 SDRKS

-375 SDNESSSERECSSE
+375 SDNESSPEREC
-389 IESSSER
+389 SSER
-396 ESEHDGSGSESGKT
+396 ESEHDGSGSESGNASES
-410 DESGNA
+410 DET
-416 DERGKTDESDR
+416 DERGKTDESGR
-427 TIERGKTDE
+427 TIERDKTDE
-436 SDEIDESDR
+436 SDETRERGKI
-445 TSESGETDES
+445 DES
-455 DKSSGSGGMSG
+455 DKSSGSDGMSG

-496 KIVIPLICIAALLV
+496 KIVIPLICIVALLV

-515 ISKKGDP
+515 IPKKGDP

>member
-1 MRGFTRDKILFLC
+1 MRGFTRDKILFLS

-22 IGVSMFSM
+22 IGASMFSM
-30 RFEVKADNASADTL
+30 RFEVKADIASADTL

-61 DEKITK
+61 DEKTTK

-76 IRLKDSSGGIIPLDL
+76 IRLKDSSGGVIPLDL
-91 KNAEVSGEGAII
+91 GNAEVSAEGAII
-103 IFSQVKIDLNRLKNS
+103 IFSKVKIDLNRLKNS

-197 SGKIATVKN
+197 SSKIATVKN

-215 MTNLRLTFKD
+215 TTNLRLTFKD

-239 YHQSESGESP
+239 YHQSESVESP
-249 KETAES
+249 KEIGES
-255 LSESS
+255 LSESG
-260 SGSVSDSRNSETEDM
+260 SGSVSDSRNSESEDM
-275 SESYPAEES
+275 SESYSAEES

-294 EFTSESESEY
+294 EFTSESESET
-304 ESEFESGSVSE
+304 VSE
-315 SDSVSESEGESETMS
+315 S
-330 EGDRESESEVET
+330 DRESESEAET
-342 ARDGES
+342 ASDRES
-348 ESEVETASDGKS
+348 ESEAETASDRES

-375 SDNESSSERECSSE
+375 SDNESSSERESSP
-389 IESSSER
+389 ER

-416 DERGKTDESDR
+416 DESDR
-427 TIERGKTDE
+427 TIERGKTEE
-436 SDEIDESDR
+436 SDEIDESD
-445 TSESGETDES
+445 ETRERGKIDES
-455 DKSSGSGGMSG
+455 DKSSERDGMSD
-466 RTTSNTTSGAAGGSD
+466 RTTSNTTSNTTSSAAGGSD

-496 KIVIPLICIAALLV
+496 KIVIPLICIVALLV

-515 ISKKGDP
+515 IPKKGDP

>member
-61 DEKITK
+61 DEKTTK

-76 IRLKDSSGGIIPLDL
+76 IRLKDSSGGVIPLDL
-91 KNAEVSGEGAII
+91 KNAEVSAEGAII

-166 AKITLYVGET
+166 AKFTLYVGET

-197 SGKIATVKN
+197 SSKIATAKN

-215 MTNLRLTFKD
+215 TTNLRLTFKD

-239 YHQSESGESP
+239 YHQSESVGSSN
-249 KETAES
+249 ETGES

-260 SGSVSDSRNSETEDM
+260 FGSVSDSRNSESEDM
-275 SESYPAEES
+275 SESYLAEES

-315 SDSVSESEGESETMS
+315 SDSVSESEAVSESESETMS

-342 ARDGES
+342 
-348 ESEVETASDGKS
+348 VSDGKS

-375 SDNESSSERECSSE
+375 SDNESSSERE
-389 IESSSER
+389 
-396 ESEHDGSGSESGKT
+396 SEHDGSGSESGNAS
-410 DESGNA
+410 ESGKTG
-416 DERGKTDESDR
+416 ERGKTDESDR
-427 TIERGKTDE
+427 TSERDKT
-436 SDEIDESDR
+436 DESDR
-445 TSESGETDES
+445 TSESGKIDES
-455 DKSSGSGGMSG
+455 DQSSGSDGMSG
-466 RTTSNTTSGAAGGSD
+466 RTTSNTTSDAAGGSD
-481 NSGEIGKDGTEKNGR
+481 NSGEICKDGTEKNGR

>member
-1 MRGFTRDKILFLC
+1 MIMRGFTRDKILFLC

-30 RFEVKADNASADTL
+30 RFEVKADIASADTL

-61 DEKITK
+61 NEKTTK

-76 IRLKDSSGGIIPLDL
+76 IRLKDSSGGVIPLDL
-91 KNAEVSGEGAII
+91 KNAEVSDEGAII

-197 SGKIATVKN
+197 SSKIATVKN

-215 MTNLRLTFKD
+215 TTNLRLTFKD

-239 YHQSESGESP
+239 YHQSESVGSP
-249 KETAES
+249 NETAES
-255 LSESS
+255 FSESS
-260 SGSVSDSRNSETEDM
+260 SGSVSDSRNSESEDM
-275 SESYPAEES
+275 SESYPAEEN

-294 EFTSESESEY
+294 EFTSESESET
-304 ESEFESGSVSE
+304 VSE
-315 SDSVSESEGESETMS
+315 S
-330 EGDRESESEVET
+330 DRESESEVET
-342 ARDGES
+342 A
-348 ESEVETASDGKS
+348 SDEKS

-375 SDNESSSERECSSE
+375 SDNESSSERE
-389 IESSSER
+389 
-396 ESEHDGSGSESGKT
+396 SEHDGSGSESGNAS
-410 DESGNA
+410 ESGKTG
-416 DERGKTDESDR
+416 ERGKTDESDR
-427 TIERGKTDE
+427 TSERDKT
-436 SDEIDESDR
+436 DESDR
-445 TSESGETDES
+445 TSESGKIDES
-455 DKSSGSGGMSG
+455 DKSSGSDGMSD
-466 RTTSNTTSGAAGGSD
+466 RTTSNMTSNTTSGAAGGSD

-515 ISKKGDP
+515 IPKKGDP

>member
-22 IGVSMFSM
+22 IGASMFSM

-61 DEKITK
+61 DEKTTK

-76 IRLKDSSGGIIPLDL
+76 IRLKDSSGGVIPLDL
-91 KNAEVSGEGAII
+91 GNAEVSAEGAII

-123 KGFKVSENGKTLSC
+123 KGFKVSENGKVLSC

-166 AKITLYVGET
+166 AKITLYGGET

-197 SGKIATVKN
+197 SSKIATVKN

-215 MTNLRLTFKD
+215 TTNLRLTFKD

-232 VVVKKGS
+232 VVVKKDN
-239 YHQSESGESP
+239 YHQSESVESP
-249 KETAES
+249 KETGES

-260 SGSVSDSRNSETEDM
+260 SGRVSDSRNSESEDM

-294 EFTSESESEY
+294 EFTSESKSEY

-315 SDSVSESEGESETMS
+315 SDSVSESEAVSESEGESETVS
-330 EGDRESESEVET
+330 ESDRESESE
-342 ARDGES
+342 A
-348 ESEVETASDGKS
+348 ETASDGKS
-360 EENSDKESEN
+360 EKSSDKESEN

-375 SDNESSSERECSSE
+375 SDNESSSERE
-389 IESSSER
+389 
-396 ESEHDGSGSESGKT
+396 SEHDGSGSESGNAS
-410 DESGNA
+410 ES
-416 DERGKTDESDR
+416 
-427 TIERGKTDE
+427 GKTDE
-436 SDEIDESDR
+436 SDEIDERDR
-445 TSESGETDES
+445 TSESGKIDES
-455 DKSSGSGGMSG
+455 DKSSERGGMSG

-496 KIVIPLICIAALLV
+496 KIVIPLICIVALLV

>member
-1 MRGFTRDKILFLC
+1 MIMRGFTRDKILFLC

-22 IGVSMFSM
+22 IGASMFSM

-61 DEKITK
+61 DEKTTK

-76 IRLKDSSGGIIPLDL
+76 IRLKDSSGGVIPLDL
-91 KNAEVSGEGAII
+91 KNAEVSAEGAII

-182 CDPDPKCVGGRWSSE
+182 CDPDPKCVGGRWSPE
-197 SGKIATVKN
+197 SSKVATVKN

-215 MTNLRLTFKD
+215 TTNLRLTFKD

-232 VVVKKGS
+232 VVVKKDN
-239 YHQSESGESP
+239 YHHSESVESP

-260 SGSVSDSRNSETEDM
+260 FGSVSDSRNSESEDM

-294 EFTSESESEY
+294 EFTSGSESEY

-315 SDSVSESEGESETMS
+315 SDSVSESESETV
-330 EGDRESESEVET
+330 SES
-342 ARDGES
+342 DGES
-348 ESEVETASDGKS
+348 ESEAETASDRESESGVETASDRKS

-375 SDNESSSERECSSE
+375 SDNESSSERESSSE

-396 ESEHDGSGSESGKT
+396 ESERDGSYS
-410 DESGNA
+410 ESGNA
-416 DERGKTDESDR
+416 SESDR

-445 TSESGETDES
+445 TSESGKIDES

-466 RTTSNTTSGAAGGSD
+466 RTTSNTTSSAAGGSD

-496 KIVIPLICIAALLV
+496 KIVIPLICIVALLV
-510 IGVLL
+510 IGILL
-515 ISKKGDP
+515 IPKKGDP

>member
-1 MRGFTRDKILFLC
+1 MRGFTRDKILFLS

-22 IGVSMFSM
+22 IGASMFSM

-61 DEKITK
+61 DEKTTK

-76 IRLKDSSGGIIPLDL
+76 IRLKDSSGVVIPLDL
-91 KNAEVSGEGAII
+91 GNAEVSGEGAII

-197 SGKIATVKN
+197 SSKIATVKN
-206 DVLTAVSVG
+206 DVLTVVSVG
-215 MTNLRLTFKD
+215 TTNLRLTFKD

-232 VVVKKGS
+232 VVVKKDN
-239 YHQSESGESP
+239 YHHSEGAESP

-260 SGSVSDSRNSETEDM
+260 FGSVSDFRNSETEDM

-315 SDSVSESEGESETMS
+315 SDSVSESESETVS
-330 EGDRESESEVET
+330 ESDRESESE
-342 ARDGES
+342 A
-348 ESEVETASDGKS
+348 ETASDRKS
-360 EENSDKESEN
+360 AENSDKESEN

-375 SDNESSSERECSSE
+375 SDNESSSERE
-389 IESSSER
+389 
-396 ESEHDGSGSESGKT
+396 SEHDGSGSESGNASESGKT
-410 DESGNA
+410 DESGKTG
-416 DERGKTDESDR
+416 ERGKTDESDR

-436 SDEIDESDR
+436 SGEKESSR
-445 TSESGETDES
+445 TSESGETDKS
-455 DKSSGSGGMSG
+455 DKSSGSDGMSG
-466 RTTSNTTSGAAGGSD
+466 RTTSNTTSSAAGGSD
-481 NSGEIGKDGTEKNGR
+481 NSGEIGKGGTEKNGR
-496 KIVIPLICIAALLV
+496 KIVIPLICIGALLV
-510 IGVLL
+510 IGILL

>member
-1 MRGFTRDKILFLC
+1 MRGFTRDKILFLS

-22 IGVSMFSM
+22 IGASMFSM
-30 RFEVKADNASADTL
+30 RFEVKADNAGADTL

-61 DEKITK
+61 DEKTTK

-76 IRLKDSSGGIIPLDL
+76 IRLKDSSGVVIPLDL
-91 KNAEVSGEGAII
+91 GNAEVSGEGAII
-103 IFSQVKIDLNRLKNS
+103 IFSQVKIDLNRLKNG

-159 NFKYSGA
+159 NFIYSGA

-215 MTNLRLTFKD
+215 TTNLRLTFKNGD
-225 GYEYLIN
+225 EYLIN
-232 VVVKKGS
+232 VVVKKDN
-239 YHQSESGESP
+239 YHQSESVESP
-249 KETAES
+249 KETVES

-260 SGSVSDSRNSETEDM
+260 SGRVSDSRNSESEDM
-275 SESYPAEES
+275 SESYPTEES

-315 SDSVSESEGESETMS
+315 SDSVSESEAVSESESETMS
-330 EGDRESESEVET
+330 EDDRESESE
-342 ARDGES
+342 A
-348 ESEVETASDGKS
+348 ETASDRKS

-375 SDNESSSERECSSE
+375 SDNESSSERE
-389 IESSSER
+389 
-396 ESEHDGSGSESGKT
+396 SEHDRSGSESGNASESGKT

-416 DERGKTDESDR
+416 DERGKTDESD
-427 TIERGKTDE
+427 
-436 SDEIDESDR
+436 EIDESDR
-445 TSESGETDES
+445 TSESGKIDES
-455 DKSSGSGGMSG
+455 DKSSGSDGMSG

-496 KIVIPLICIAALLV
+496 KIVIPLICIVALLV

>member
-22 IGVSMFSM
+22 IGASMFSM

-61 DEKITK
+61 DEKTTK

-76 IRLKDSSGGIIPLDL
+76 IRLKDSSGGVIPLDL
-91 KNAEVSGEGAII
+91 GNAEVSGEGAII

-159 NFKYSGA
+159 NFKYSSA

-182 CDPDPKCVGGRWSSE
+182 CDPDPKCVGGRWSCE
-197 SGKIATVKN
+197 SSKIATIKN

-215 MTNLRLTFKD
+215 TTDLRLTFKD

-232 VVVKKGS
+232 VVVKKDN
-239 YHQSESGESP
+239 YHQSESVGSP
-249 KETAES
+249 NETGES

-260 SGSVSDSRNSETEDM
+260 SGRVSDSRNSESEDM

-284 ISESESEFES
+284 ISESEGKAES
-294 EFTSESESEY
+294 ELEP
-304 ESEFESGSVSE
+304 
-315 SDSVSESEGESETMS
+315 VSESEAVSESESETMS
-330 EGDRESESEVET
+330 EGDRESESE
-342 ARDGES
+342 A
-348 ESEVETASDGKS
+348 ETASDGKS
-360 EENSDKESEN
+360 AENSDKESEN

-375 SDNESSSERECSSE
+375 SDNESSSERE
-389 IESSSER
+389 
-396 ESEHDGSGSESGKT
+396 SEHDGSDSESGNASESGKT
-410 DESGNA
+410 DESGKTG
-416 DERGKTDESDR
+416 ERGKTDESDR

-436 SDEIDESDR
+436 SGEKESSR
-445 TSESGETDES
+445 TSESGETDKS
-455 DKSSGSGGMSG
+455 DKSSGSDGMSG
-466 RTTSNTTSGAAGGSD
+466 RTTSNTTSSAAGGSD
-481 NSGEIGKDGTEKNGR
+481 NSGEIGKGGTEKNGR

-510 IGVLL
+510 IGILL

>member
-22 IGVSMFSM
+22 IGASMFSM

-61 DEKITK
+61 DEKTTK

-76 IRLKDSSGGIIPLDL
+76 IRLKDSSGGVIPLDL
-91 KNAEVSGEGAII
+91 KNAEVSAEGAII

-197 SGKIATVKN
+197 SSKIATVKN
-206 DVLTAVSVG
+206 DELTAVSVG
-215 MTNLRLTFKD
+215 TTNLRLTFKD

-232 VVVKKGS
+232 VVVKKDN
-239 YHQSESGESP
+239 YHHSEGAESP
-249 KETAES
+249 KETGES
-255 LSESS
+255 FSESS
-260 SGSVSDSRNSETEDM
+260 SGRVSDSRNSESEDM

-315 SDSVSESEGESETMS
+315 SDSVSESEAVSESESETMS
-330 EGDRESESEVET
+330 ESDRESESEVET
-342 ARDGES
+342 ARDR
-348 ESEVETASDGKS
+348 KS

-375 SDNESSSERECSSE
+375 SDNESSSERE
-389 IESSSER
+389 
-396 ESEHDGSGSESGKT
+396 SEHDGSGSESGNAGESGKT

-416 DERGKTDESDR
+416 SESSKT
-427 TIERGKTDE
+427 
-436 SDEIDESDR
+436 DESDR

-455 DKSSGSGGMSG
+455 DKSSGSDGMSG
-466 RTTSNTTSGAAGGSD
+466 RTTSNTTSSAAGGSD
-481 NSGEIGKDGTEKNGR
+481 NSGDKSLNSSKNDSR

>member
-30 RFEVKADNASADTL
+30 RFEVKADNASVDTL

-61 DEKITK
+61 DEKTTK
-67 NDLKIDEKY
+67 NELKIDEKY
-76 IRLKDSSGGIIPLDL
+76 IRLKDSSGRVIPLDL

-197 SGKIATVKN
+197 SSKIATVKN

-215 MTNLRLTFKD
+215 TTNLRLTFKD

-249 KETAES
+249 KEIAES

-260 SGSVSDSRNSETEDM
+260 FGSVSDFRNSESEDM
-275 SESYPAEES
+275 SESYSAEES
-284 ISESESEFES
+284 ISESESGFES

-315 SDSVSESEGESETMS
+315 SDSVSESESEAVSES
-330 EGDRESESEVET
+330 DRESESEVET
-342 ARDGES
+342 A
-348 ESEVETASDGKS
+348 SDRKS

-375 SDNESSSERECSSE
+375 SDNESSSERE
-389 IESSSER
+389 SER
-396 ESEHDGSGSESGKT
+396 DRSGSESGNASESGKT

-416 DERGKTDESDR
+416 SES
-427 TIERGKTDE
+427 GKTDE

-445 TSESGETDES
+445 TSESGKIDES
-455 DKSSGSGGMSG
+455 KKSSGSDGMSG

-496 KIVIPLICIAALLV
+496 KIVIPLICIVALLV
-510 IGVLL
+510 IGILL
-515 ISKKGDP
+515 IPKKGDP

>member
-1 MRGFTRDKILFLC
+1 MRGFTRDKILFLS

-61 DEKITK
+61 DEKTTK

-76 IRLKDSSGGIIPLDL
+76 IRLKDSSGGVIPLDL
-91 KNAEVSGEGAII
+91 GNAEVSAEGAII

-197 SGKIATVKN
+197 SSKIATVKN

-215 MTNLRLTFKD
+215 TTNLRLTFKD

-239 YHQSESGESP
+239 YHQSESVESP

-260 SGSVSDSRNSETEDM
+260 SGRVSDSRNSETEDM

-284 ISESESEFES
+284 ISESESGFES

-315 SDSVSESEGESETMS
+315 SDSVSEGESETMS
-330 EGDRESESEVET
+330 EDDRESESEVET
-342 ARDGES
+342 A
-348 ESEVETASDGKS
+348 SDRKS
-360 EENSDKESEN
+360 EENSDKEGEN

-396 ESEHDGSGSESGKT
+396 ESEHDGSGSESGNAIESGKT

-416 DERGKTDESDR
+416 DESDR
-427 TIERGKTDE
+427 TIERDKTDE

-445 TSESGETDES
+445 TSESGKIDES

-466 RTTSNTTSGAAGGSD
+466 RTTSNTTSSAAGGSD

-496 KIVIPLICIAALLV
+496 KIVIPLICIVALLV

-515 ISKKGDP
+515 IPKKGDP

>member
-1 MRGFTRDKILFLC
+1 MIMRGFTRDKILFLC

-22 IGVSMFSM
+22 IGASMFSM

-182 CDPDPKCVGGRWSSE
+182 CDPDPKCVGGRWSCE
-197 SGKIATVKN
+197 SSKIATIKN

-215 MTNLRLTFKD
+215 TTNLRLTFKD

-232 VVVKKGS
+232 VVVKKDN
-239 YHQSESGESP
+239 YHHSESVESP

-260 SGSVSDSRNSETEDM
+260 SGSVSDSRNSESEDM
-275 SESYPAEES
+275 SESYPAEQS
-284 ISESESEFES
+284 ISESESIFES

-315 SDSVSESEGESETMS
+315 SDSVSESEGELETMS
-330 EGDRESESEVET
+330 ESDRESESEVET
-342 ARDGES
+342 ASYRES
-348 ESEVETASDGKS
+348 ESEVETARKFGQGK
-360 EENSDKESEN
+360 
-370 YSDES
+370 
-375 SDNESSSERECSSE
+375 
-389 IESSSER
+389 
-396 ESEHDGSGSESGKT
+396 
-410 DESGNA
+410 
-416 DERGKTDESDR
+416 
-427 TIERGKTDE
+427 
-436 SDEIDESDR
+436 
-445 TSESGETDES
+445 
-455 DKSSGSGGMSG
+455 
-466 RTTSNTTSGAAGGSD
+466 
-481 NSGEIGKDGTEKNGR
+481 R
-496 KIVIPLICIAALLV
+496 KLF
-510 IGVLL
+510 G
-515 ISKKGDP
+515 
-522 HA
+522 

>member
-1 MRGFTRDKILFLC
+1 MRGFTRDKILFLS
-14 SLTAILAL
+14 SLTVILAL

-61 DEKITK
+61 DEKTTK

-76 IRLKDSSGGIIPLDL
+76 IRLKDSSGGVIPLDL

-197 SGKIATVKN
+197 SSKIATVKN

-239 YHQSESGESP
+239 YHQSESVESP
-249 KETAES
+249 NETVES

-260 SGSVSDSRNSETEDM
+260 SGRVSDSRNSDSEDM

-294 EFTSESESEY
+294 EFTSESESEA
-304 ESEFESGSVSE
+304 VSE
-315 SDSVSESEGESETMS
+315 S
-330 EGDRESESEVET
+330 DRESESEVET
-342 ARDGES
+342 ASDRES
-348 ESEVETASDGKS
+348 ESEVETASDRESESEVETVSDGKS

-375 SDNESSSERECSSE
+375 SDNESSSE

-396 ESEHDGSGSESGKT
+396 EFEHDGSGSESGNAS
-410 DESGNA
+410 ES
-416 DERGKTDESDR
+416 GKTD
-427 TIERGKTDE
+427 ERGKTDE

-445 TSESGETDES
+445 TRERGKIDESDEIDESDRTRERGKIDES
-455 DKSSGSGGMSG
+455 DKSSGSDGMSD
-466 RTTSNTTSGAAGGSD
+466 RTTSNTTSNTTSSAAGGSD

>member
-1 MRGFTRDKILFLC
+1 MFVNGYF
-14 SLTAILAL
+14 
-22 IGVSMFSM
+22 GVNRRVDVFM

-61 DEKITK
+61 DEKTTK

-76 IRLKDSSGGIIPLDL
+76 IRLKDSSGVVIPLDL

-137 DVVWEVNSFEED
+137 DVVWEVNSIEED

-166 AKITLYVGET
+166 AKITLYVCET

-182 CDPDPKCVGGRWSSE
+182 CDPDPKCVGGRWSCE
-197 SGKIATVKN
+197 SSKIATVKN

-215 MTNLRLTFKD
+215 TTNLRLTFKD

-249 KETAES
+249 KEIAES

-260 SGSVSDSRNSETEDM
+260 FGSVSDSRNSETEDM

-315 SDSVSESEGESETMS
+315 SDSVSESEAVSESESETMS
-330 EGDRESESEVET
+330 EGDRESESE
-342 ARDGES
+342 A
-348 ESEVETASDGKS
+348 ETASDRKS
-360 EENSDKESEN
+360 EENSDKEGEN

-389 IESSSER
+389 IESSPER
-396 ESEHDGSGSESGKT
+396 ESEHDGSGSESGNAS
-410 DESGNA
+410 ES
-416 DERGKTDESDR
+416 
-427 TIERGKTDE
+427 GKTDE
-436 SDEIDESDR
+436 SDETRERGKI
-445 TSESGETDES
+445 DES
-455 DKSSGSGGMSG
+455 DKSSGSDGMSG
-466 RTTSNTTSGAAGGSD
+466 RTTSGAAGGSD

-496 KIVIPLICIAALLV
+496 KIVIPLICIVALLV

-515 ISKKGDP
+515 IPKKGDP

>member
-1 MRGFTRDKILFLC
+1 MRGFTRDKILFLS

-61 DEKITK
+61 DEKTTK

-76 IRLKDSSGGIIPLDL
+76 IRLKDSSGGVIPLDL
-91 KNAEVSGEGAII
+91 KNAEVSDEGAII
-103 IFSQVKIDLNRLKNS
+103 IFSQVKIDLNRLKSS

-197 SGKIATVKN
+197 SSKIATVKN
-206 DVLTAVSVG
+206 DVLTAVGVG
-215 MTNLRLTFKD
+215 TTGVRLTFTD
-225 GYEYLIN
+225 GCEHLIN
-232 VVVKKGS
+232 VVVKKDN
-239 YHQSESGESP
+239 YHQSESVESP
-249 KETAES
+249 KETGES

-260 SGSVSDSRNSETEDM
+260 SGRVSDSRNSESEDM

-294 EFTSESESEY
+294 EFTSESKSEY

-315 SDSVSESEGESETMS
+315 SDSVSESEAVSESEGESETVS
-330 EGDRESESEVET
+330 ESDRESESE
-342 ARDGES
+342 A
-348 ESEVETASDGKS
+348 ETASDGKS
-360 EENSDKESEN
+360 EKSSDKESEN

-375 SDNESSSERECSSE
+375 SDNESSSERE
-389 IESSSER
+389 
-396 ESEHDGSGSESGKT
+396 SEHDGSGSESGNAS
-410 DESGNA
+410 ES
-416 DERGKTDESDR
+416 
-427 TIERGKTDE
+427 GKTDE
-436 SDEIDESDR
+436 SDEIDERDR
-445 TSESGETDES
+445 TSESGKIDES
-455 DKSSGSGGMSG
+455 DKSSERGGMSG

-496 KIVIPLICIAALLV
+496 KIVIPLICIVALLV

>member
-22 IGVSMFSM
+22 IGASMFSM
-30 RFEVKADNASADTL
+30 RFEVKADDASADTL

-61 DEKITK
+61 DEKTTK

-76 IRLKDSSGGIIPLDL
+76 IRLKDSSGGVIPLDL
-91 KNAEVSGEGAII
+91 GNAEVSAEGAII

-206 DVLTAVSVG
+206 DMLTAVSVG

-249 KETAES
+249 KEIAES

-260 SGSVSDSRNSETEDM
+260 SGSVSDFRNSESEDM

-315 SDSVSESEGESETMS
+315 SDSVSESESETVS

-342 ARDGES
+342 A
-348 ESEVETASDGKS
+348 SDRKS

-375 SDNESSSERECSSE
+375 SDNESSSE

-396 ESEHDGSGSESGKT
+396 ESEHDGSGSES
-410 DESGNA
+410 
-416 DERGKTDESDR
+416 GKTDESDR

-445 TSESGETDES
+445 TSESGKIDES
-455 DKSSGSGGMSG
+455 DKSSGSDGMSG
-466 RTTSNTTSGAAGGSD
+466 RTTSNTTSGAAGGND

-496 KIVIPLICIAALLV
+496 KIVIPLICIVALLV

>member
-1 MRGFTRDKILFLC
+1 MRGFTRDKILFLS

-22 IGVSMFSM
+22 IGASMFSM

-61 DEKITK
+61 DEKTTK

-76 IRLKDSSGGIIPLDL
+76 IRLKDSSGVVIPLDL
-91 KNAEVSGEGAII
+91 GNAEVSGEGAII

-137 DVVWEVNSFEED
+137 DVVWEVNSIEED

-197 SGKIATVKN
+197 SSKIATVKN

-215 MTNLRLTFKD
+215 TTNLRLTFKD

-239 YHQSESGESP
+239 YHQSESVESP

-315 SDSVSESEGESETMS
+315 SDSVSESEAV
-330 EGDRESESEVET
+330 SESE
-342 ARDGES
+342 G
-348 ESEVETASDGKS
+348 ESEVETASDRESESEAETASDRKS

-375 SDNESSSERECSSE
+375 SDNESSSERE
-389 IESSSER
+389 
-396 ESEHDGSGSESGKT
+396 SEHDRSGSESGNAS
-410 DESGNA
+410 ESGKT

-427 TIERGKTDE
+427 TSESGKIDE
-436 SDEIDESDR
+436 SDETRERGKI
-445 TSESGETDES
+445 DES
-455 DKSSGSGGMSG
+455 DKSSGSDGMSG
-466 RTTSNTTSGAAGGSD
+466 RTTSNTTSSAAGGSD

-496 KIVIPLICIAALLV
+496 KIVIPLICIVALLV

-515 ISKKGDP
+515 IPKKGDP